1 MKLILYSTLSFIQS
15 KFFTSTKVKTDLTN
29 IFGPKYFVEMASLY
43 FITQIDGQIC
53 KIVFA
58 DSKRGHT
65 KRKRSYKRAENYKQN
80 NFVNTEN

>member
-15 KFFTSTKVKTDLTN
+15 KNFTSTKVKR
-29 IFGPKYFVEMASLY
+29 PKYFVEMASLY